1 MVLVML
7 QEQKTGHDG
16 SDHKS
21 QLIPCSNWTNQ
32 HHPSE
37 LSLGTNLPSLA
48 ALVPPL
54 DTVSRSLSGS
64 VVSAPDTKDHPQG
77 PFYPAQKLDE
87 EDYDGKHS
95 PVIHTSP
102 DPCQPAPPTEPPQ
115 LIIDLNNFDYTC
127 CELLDAG
134 LYAYLD

>member
-102 DPCQPAPPTEPPQ
+102 DPCQPAPPTVG
-115 LIIDLNNFDYTC
+115 NH
-127 CELLDAG
+127 
-134 LYAYLD
+134 